1 MKNTNRKLSFT
12 NYQESVKHNL
22 HFTILLILTV
32 LLNGCA
38 RKADPVT
45 AINDGIQNSVNELV
59 DYASNNMTM
68 DSDKQLLL
76 QGAKD
81 CAARADAMT
90 KTYSATIEKCSAE
103 KSKLKLERNGLFGI
117 IILLL
122 VVMFRSPLKSI
133 GKKFLGL

>member
-12 NYQESVKHNL
+12 NCRDNVKHNL

-38 RKADPVT
+38 RRPDPVT
-45 AINDGIQNSVNELV
+45 EINNGIQTSVNELV
-59 DYASNNMTM
+59 DYAHNNMTM
-68 DSDKQLLL
+68 DTDKQLLL
-76 QGAKD
+76 QGVKD

-103 KSKLKLERNGLFGI
+103 KSKLKLERNTLFGVLV
-117 IILLL
+117 LLIGFML
-122 VVMFRSPLKSI
+122 RGSLKTI
-133 GKKFLGL
+133 ARKLFGL